1 MIGNSDN
8 ETNLPHKL
16 LLTNTQVMNL
26 RKVFTNNSLVNIK
39 LSKSQLSKLVQ
50 SEGFLGRLLG
60 PLLKTGLPLKKKN
73 VTKPLA
79 KTILIPLAI
88 PAATSASDAGIHK
101 KPLGSGTATI
111 MVSNKEMEDIMK
123 LVRSLENSGLF
134 LKEVSETI
142 QNEAKEQKGG
152 FLSML
157 LETLG
162 TSCLGNMLES
172 KGINGAGD
180 GMIRAGYGSERSWIK
195 KIF

>member
-1 MIGNSDN
+1 M
-8 ETNLPHKL
+8 
-16 LLTNTQVMNL
+16 
-26 RKVFTNNSLVNIK
+26 
-39 LSKSQLSKLVQ
+39 
-50 SEGFLGRLLG
+50 
-60 PLLKTGLPLKKKN
+60 
-73 VTKPLA
+73 A

-101 KPLGSGTATI
+101 KPLGSRTATI

-123 LVRSLENSGLF
+123 LVRSLEDSGLF
-134 LKEVSETI
+134 LKGVSETI

-172 KGINGAGD
+172 KGINRAGD